1 MKKMVNRLLGVAL
14 VVASITMLSS
24 VSATANTY
32 YHRTPTKATAK
43 KTYYTTDTKSHT
55 FRANGQYNRWT
66 FKANHDLKNYRNTV
80 WTTTQQTDITMHGK
94 KVRYYWV
101 HNSKNGATG
110 WIWSGYLK
118 PTKPKSAPSI
128 ATLVSRMKVAKKA
141 QQIVTVIQN
150 GSSTAT
156 LKLWQKDRTGWK
168 NTLTSTSRIGAAGI
182 GNSHEGSS
190 TTPKG
195 VYHLSF
201 AFGKAA
207 SARTSG
213 MPYRQIKSN
222 SYWIEDLQ
230 DRQYNTWQNRKWANN
245 KNEHLINYT
254 KAAPHNQYQLAI
266 VMDNHGQRN
275 GSGFFIHVKNQWAT
289 AGCVSINYNDVRTL
303 LSRLGTKA
311 YIVDVQNQSQ
321 LKNY

>member
-1 MKKMVNRLLGVAL
+1 MKKMVNRLLGVTL

-128 ATLVSRMKVAKKA
+128 ATLVARMKVAKKA

-156 LKLWQKDRTGWK
+156 LKLWQKNRTGWK

-222 SYWIEDLQ
+222 SYWIEDLH

-321 LKNY
+321 LRNY